1 MFNECLDYVYVVPDI
16 YTFLHADIIPALK
29 NLKTYFSNL
38 EKCFD
43 TVNSNLLTINDNL
56 NVFSTNF
63 NTFSALFESYQND
76 VKIYLQTAVSY
87 LGSMKKSLTGI
98 EKWYYPQPYEAG
110 IEYDEFN
117 TLVGWRSFWSTFRY
131 KKFDEVLL
139 EVNQQIEDKVNPLSE
154 NNSVAFEGAITNIKD
169 NTFIGSANEMV
180 TTFPEELKGALNKDS
195 SPVLQFTTAG
205 VSNSYFSLPAKK
217 YSIDFSFYAPFK
229 GTADTVISAFMYLGF
244 LIAFWKRLPEIIH
257 GAGVMY
263 VGQAEFHESQFNDRV
278 SDTMANDY
286 YEQLVS
292 HDGYDD
298 LDMADGE
305 YDSYGNYSS
314 YERDWW

>member
-1 MFNECLDYVYVVPDI
+1 MLQN
-16 YTFLHADIIPALK
+16 DIIPFLK
-29 NLKTYFSNL
+29 NSKTSLEHIEQFTGIIKNNLADFLTSFEYFSDTTIKFQNIIRQY
-38 EKCFD
+38 FD
-43 TVNSNLLTINDNL
+43 SFDVYLMQIRDVLT
-56 NVFSTNF
+56 
-63 NTFSALFESYQND
+63 
-76 VKIYLQTAVSY
+76 KISQ
-87 LGSMKKSLTGI
+87 
-98 EKWYYPQPYEAG
+98 WYYPDPLSSYSGVSQQDVYDIKAG
-110 IEYDEFN
+110 
-117 TLVGWRSFWSTFRY
+117 WHSFWSTFRY

-257 GAGVMY
+257 GAGFMY

>member
-1 MFNECLDYVYVVPDI
+1 MWDNHEWLRLIETKIV
-16 YTFLHADIIPALK
+16 PALTSM
-29 NLKTYFSNL
+29 KTS
-38 EKCFD
+38 
-43 TVNSNLLTINDNL
+43 SDNL
-56 NVFSTNF
+56 DKLLGNINNNLTAFMTNF
-63 NTFSALFESYQND
+63 KDFSDITKKFQSTIKQYFENANSFLMQIRDILKN
-76 VKIYLQTAVSY
+76 
-87 LGSMKKSLTGI
+87 I
-98 EKWYYPQPYEAG
+98 EKFYYPNSGEVYPG
-110 IEYDEFN
+110 ISKEDVYDIKS
-117 TLVGWRSFWSTFRY
+117 GWHSFWSTFRY
-131 KKFDEVLL
+131 KKFDDVLL
-139 EVNQQIEDKVNPLSE
+139 EVNQKIEDKVNPLSE
-154 NNSVAFEGAITNIKD
+154 NNSAAFEGAITNIKD

-205 VSNSYFSLPAKK
+205 VSNGYFSLPAKK
-217 YSIDFSFYAPFK
+217 YSIDFSWYAPFK

-278 SDTMANDY
+278 SDIMANDY

>member
-1 MFNECLDYVYVVPDI
+1 M
-16 YTFLHADIIPALK
+16 T
-29 NLKTYFSNL
+29 S
-38 EKCFD
+38 
-43 TVNSNLLTINDNL
+43 
-56 NVFSTNF
+56 
-63 NTFSALFESYQND
+63 FESFSDTTIKFQNVIRQYFESANLYLMQIRD
-76 VKIYLQTAVSY
+76 VLIKISQ
-87 LGSMKKSLTGI
+87 
-98 EKWYYPQPYEAG
+98 WYYPDPLSSYSGVSQQDVYDIKAG
-110 IEYDEFN
+110 
-117 TLVGWRSFWSTFRY
+117 WHSFWSTFRY

-139 EVNQQIEDKVNPLSE
+139 DVNQKIEDKVNPLSE

-205 VSNSYFSLPAKK
+205 VSNGYFSLPAKK
-217 YSIDFSFYAPFK
+217 YSIDFSWYAPFK

-278 SDTMANDY
+278 SDIMANDY

-298 LDMADGE
+298 LDIADGE
-305 YDSYGNYSS
+305 YDSFGNYSA

>member
-1 MFNECLDYVYVVPDI
+1 MIETKIV
-16 YTFLHADIIPALK
+16 PALTSIK
-29 NLKTYFSNL
+29 TSSENLDKLLGNINNNL
-38 EKCFD
+38 TAFM
-43 TVNSNLLTINDNL
+43 
-56 NVFSTNF
+56 TNF
-63 NTFSALFESYQND
+63 KDFSDITKKFQSSIEQYFDSANLYLMQIRD
-76 VKIYLQTAVSY
+76 VLTKISQ
-87 LGSMKKSLTGI
+87 
-98 EKWYYPQPYEAG
+98 WYYPDPFLDYSDLPRDDVFD
-110 IEYDEFN
+110 IK
-117 TLVGWRSFWSTFRY
+117 VGWHSFWSTFRY

-139 EVNQQIEDKVNPLSE
+139 EVNQKIEDKVNPLSE
-154 NNSVAFEGAITNIKD
+154 NNSAAFEGAITNIKD

-217 YSIDFSFYAPFK
+217 HSIDFSWYAPFK

-286 YEQLVS
+286 YEQLVEN
-292 HDGYDD
+292 GGVDD
-298 LDMADGE
+298 F
-305 YDSYGNYSS
+305 
-314 YERDWW
+314 

>member
-1 MFNECLDYVYVVPDI
+1 MIYNDVVPI
-16 YTFLHADIIPALK
+16 LK

-43 TVNSNLLTINDNL
+43 TVNANLLTINDNL
-56 NVFSTNF
+56 NSFF
-63 NTFSALFESYQND
+63 ALFKSYQND

-87 LGSMKKSLTGI
+87 LDSIMNSLTAI
-98 EKWYYPQPYEAG
+98 KKWYYPKPYEPG

-139 EVNQQIEDKVNPLSE
+139 EVNQKIEDKVNPLSE
-154 NNSVAFEGAITNIKD
+154 NNSAAFEGAITNIKD

-217 YSIDFSFYAPFK
+217 HSIDFSWYAPFK

-278 SDTMANDY
+278 SDIMANDY

-298 LDMADGE
+298 FDIADGA
-305 YDSYGNYSS
+305 YDSFGNYSA

>member
-1 MFNECLDYVYVVPDI
+1 MLQNYL
-16 YTFLHADIIPALK
+16 IPFLK
-29 NLKTYFSNL
+29 NSKTSLEHIEQFIGNIKNNLADFLTSFESFSDTTIKFQKNIIQ
-38 EKCFD
+38 CFD
-43 TVNSNLLTINDNL
+43 SANLYLMQIR
-56 NVFSTNF
+56 
-63 NTFSALFESYQND
+63 D
-76 VKIYLQTAVSY
+76 VLIKISQ
-87 LGSMKKSLTGI
+87 
-98 EKWYYPQPYEAG
+98 WYYPDPLSSYSGVSQQDVYDIKAG
-110 IEYDEFN
+110 
-117 TLVGWRSFWSTFRY
+117 WHSFWSTFRY

-139 EVNQQIEDKVNPLSE
+139 EVNQKIEDKVNPLSE
-154 NNSVAFEGAITNIKD
+154 NNSAAFEGAITNIKD

-217 YSIDFSFYAPFK
+217 HSIDFSWYAPFK

-257 GAGVMY
+257 GSGVMY

-286 YEQLVS
+286 YEQLVEN
-292 HDGYDD
+292 GGVDD
-298 LDMADGE
+298 F
-305 YDSYGNYSS
+305 
-314 YERDWW
+314 

>member
-1 MFNECLDYVYVVPDI
+1 MIETKIV
-16 YTFLHADIIPALK
+16 PALTSIK
-29 NLKTYFSNL
+29 TSSENLDKLLGNINNNLTAFMTNFKDFSDITKKFQSSI
-38 EKCFD
+38 EQCFD
-43 TVNSNLLTINDNL
+43 SANLYLMQIRDVLT
-56 NVFSTNF
+56 
-63 NTFSALFESYQND
+63 
-76 VKIYLQTAVSY
+76 KISQ
-87 LGSMKKSLTGI
+87 
-98 EKWYYPQPYEAG
+98 WYYPDPFLDYSDPPRDDVFD
-110 IEYDEFN
+110 IK
-117 TLVGWRSFWSTFRY
+117 VGWHSFWSTFRY

-139 EVNQQIEDKVNPLSE
+139 EVNQKIEDKVNPLSE
-154 NNSVAFEGAITNIKD
+154 NNSAAFEGAITNIKD

-217 YSIDFSFYAPFK
+217 HSIDFSWYAPFK

-286 YEQLVS
+286 YEQLVEN
-292 HDGYDD
+292 GGVDD
-298 LDMADGE
+298 F
-305 YDSYGNYSS
+305 
-314 YERDWW
+314 

>member
-1 MFNECLDYVYVVPDI
+1 MLQN
-16 YTFLHADIIPALK
+16 DIIPFLK
-29 NLKTYFSNL
+29 NSKTSL
-38 EKCFD
+38 EHIEQF
-43 TVNSNLLTINDNL
+43 TETINTNL
-56 NVFSTNF
+56 ADFLTS
-63 NTFSALFESYQND
+63 FESFSDTTIKFQNVIRQYFESANLYLMQIRD
-76 VKIYLQTAVSY
+76 VLIKISQ
-87 LGSMKKSLTGI
+87 
-98 EKWYYPQPYEAG
+98 WYYPDPLSSYSGVSQQDVYDIKAG
-110 IEYDEFN
+110 
-117 TLVGWRSFWSTFRY
+117 WHSFWSTFRY

-139 EVNQQIEDKVNPLSE
+139 EVNQKIEDKVNPLSE
-154 NNSVAFEGAITNIKD
+154 NNSAAFEGAITNIKD

-217 YSIDFSFYAPFK
+217 HSIDFSWYAPFK

-278 SDTMANDY
+278 SDIMANDY

-298 LDMADGE
+298 FDIADGE
-305 YDSYGNYSS
+305 YDSFGNYSA

>member
-1 MFNECLDYVYVVPDI
+1 MLQN
-16 YTFLHADIIPALK
+16 DIIPFLK
-29 NLKTYFSNL
+29 NSKTSLEHIEQFTGVIKNNL
-38 EKCFD
+38 ADFKSSFDSYSEFAKDKLTWIDVRLRDCYVCLSHILDCFR
-43 TVNSNLLTINDNL
+43 NLQDL
-56 NVFSTNF
+56 
-63 NTFSALFESYQND
+63 
-76 VKIYLQTAVSY
+76 
-87 LGSMKKSLTGI
+87 
-98 EKWYYPQPYEAG
+98 YYPNTQLAPLTDFK
-110 IEYDEFN
+110 YDIK
-117 TLVGWRSFWSTFRY
+117 VGWHSFWSTFRY

-180 TTFPEELKGALNKDS
+180 TAFPEELKGALNKDS

-244 LIAFWKRLPEIIH
+244 LIVFWKRLPEIIH
-257 GAGVMY
+257 GSGVMY

-286 YEQLVS
+286 YEQLVEN
-292 HDGYDD
+292 GGGDD
-298 LDMADGE
+298 F
-305 YDSYGNYSS
+305 
-314 YERDWW
+314 